1 MNALGT
7 LEFRALFKL
16 LPGLLT
22 CQQSGVD
29 QQKFFSLL
37 WVRGK
42 PLMKFTSNHAK
53 FKGTSLSVRVFIQEH
68 VDLMSARRLVQY
80 GSDASH

>member
-1 MNALGT
+1 
-7 LEFRALFKL
+7 
-16 LPGLLT
+16 
-22 CQQSGVD
+22 
-29 QQKFFSLL
+29 
-37 WVRGK
+37 
-42 PLMKFTSNHAK
+42 MKFTSNHAK